1 MPYLSAKLLVF
12 ILGITTL
19 MMPYP
24 GKPGI
29 VFGAEFR
36 IGAVTTNVNLR
47 KTPSLQGDI
56 VAGLQKGSPVKVYG
70 EKDGWYRISAKKN
83 YIPFNGWVYQRYVEI
98 ATVSTEPT
106 RPQTESPG
114 PLPRALPEKSTPA
127 AVTASPP
134 LDPTVRTL
142 PPVKQASVKPA
153 QPEPSKTAVAT
164 PAKQEI
170 AAEKTTAPA
179 SEKLKKQPPSTQKTP
194 APVASP
200 QPSGNVRLLLSI
212 SPLLLAIIALLV
224 AVRAF
229 RVARAPAPAGKVEKP
244 VSPPTKEPIPEKKAT
259 AEGPPVSEKRRA
271 PRVNRL
277 IEIDFAVDGKFFRG
291 FINNLSETGV
301 YVDTPEKFTVGQAIT
316 ISCPAIDTGGYV
328 KRVGLI
334 VRLTETGI
342 AVHFQ
347 QNEGP

>member
-1 MPYLSAKLLVF
+1 MIVRSAKLLVF

-19 MMPYP
+19 ILPYP
-24 GKPGI
+24 GKPGV
-29 VFGAEFR
+29 VFGADFR

-83 YIPFNGWVYQRYVEI
+83 YILFNGWVYKRFVEI
-98 ATVSTEPT
+98 ATLRAEPALS
-106 RPQTESPG
+106 QTESSK
-114 PLPRALPEKSTPA
+114 PLPVALPEKRA
-127 AVTASPP
+127 AATVAASPP
-134 LDPTVRTL
+134 
-142 PPVKQASVKPA
+142 PVTQAPIKPA
-153 QPEPSKTAVAT
+153 KPEPAKTAVAT
-164 PAKQEI
+164 STKMEI
-170 AAEKTTAPA
+170 AAEKTAAPA
-179 SEKLKKQPPSTQKTP
+179 SGKLNKQPPSTKKTP
-194 APVASP
+194 VPVASP
-200 QPSGNVRLLLSI
+200 QPSGNLRRLLSI

-229 RVARAPAPAGKVEKP
+229 RAARAPAPAGKVKKP
-244 VSPPTKEPIPEKKAT
+244 TPPPTKEPVPEKQPPA
-259 AEGPPVSEKRRA
+259 AEGPPVSEKRQA

-277 IEIDFAVDGKFFRG
+277 IEVDFAVAGKFFRG
-291 FINNLSETGV
+291 FINNRSETGV
-301 YVDTPEKFTVGQAIT
+301 YIDTPEIFNVGQEIT
-316 ISCPAIDTGGYV
+316 ISCPVIDTGGYS
-328 KRVGLI
+328 KRIGLI